1 VKEERFELDINTE
14 TARRS
19 LAEDLLAAECRKQEN
34 EL

>member
-14 TARRS
+14 TERRS
-19 LAEDLLAAECRKQEN
+19 LAEDLLAGECRKQEN